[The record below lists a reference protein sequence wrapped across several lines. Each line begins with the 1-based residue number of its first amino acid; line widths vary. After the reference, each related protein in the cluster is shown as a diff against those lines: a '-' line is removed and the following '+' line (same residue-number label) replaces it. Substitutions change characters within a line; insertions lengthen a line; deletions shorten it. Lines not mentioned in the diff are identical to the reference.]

1 MRRGTRRLVGVL
13 TMSVFVIVYIAVAM
27 VIGATFMPERHPA
40 LQIAY
45 FAVAGFAWTLPC
57 MPIIRW
63 MLRADPE

>member
-1 MRRGTRRLVGVL
+1 
-13 TMSVFVIVYIAVAM
+13 MSVFVIVYIAVAM